1 MKLVIYDP
9 AWPLYEPLLRNSL
22 RTPWEIACADND
34 PGWLARQVNDADALI
49 ALKLPP
55 ELRGAAR
62 RLKIFNFPGAG
73 VMHSRT
79 DELPEGCALCNVYEH
94 EIPIAE
100 YTMMAVFLH
109 VTRALDYR
117 ETFRRGRWDGN
128 GRIGGEMHDEA
139 WGKTLGLVGYGH
151 IGQAVAARAQAF
163 GMKVAAICEDPG
175 TPLPPGAPRPEWL
188 GSQADLPRLMA
199 QSDFLVIACPV
210 TAATLGMIGARE
222 LALMHPSA
230 VLINVSRAEVVQE
243 EPLFNA
249 LRDGRIAGAALDVW
263 YQYPEEP
270 QDVLHGS
277 RLPFHELKNVFATPH
292 LSAWT
297 HAMVERRMQNIAA
310 NLDRLS
316 RGEPIERVVFVGT
329 WRAGQAVTA

>member
-1 MKLVIYDP
+1 MKLVVYDP
-9 AWPLYEPLLRNSL
+9 AWPLYEPLLRSSL
-22 RTPWEIACADND
+22 QTPWEIACSDND
-34 PGWLARQVNDADALI
+34 PDWLARQVTDADALI

-55 ELRGAAR
+55 DLRGAAR

-100 YTMMAVFLH
+100 YTMLAVFLH
-109 VTRALDYR
+109 VTRALDYM
-117 ETFRRGRWDGN
+117 ETFRRGHWDGN

-163 GMKVAAICEDPG
+163 GMRVAAICENPAA
-175 TPLPPGAPRPEWL
+175 PPEPGAPRPEWL
-188 GSQADLPRLMA
+188 GGQADLPRLMA
-199 QSDFLVIACPV
+199 ESDFLVIACPV
-210 TAATLGMIGARE
+210 TQTTRGMIGARE
-222 LALMHPSA
+222 LALMKPSA
-230 VLINVSRAEVVQE
+230 VLINVSRAEVVE
-243 EPLFNA
+243 EQALFEA
-249 LRDGRIAGAALDVW
+249 LRDHRIAGAALDVW
-263 YQYPEEP
+263 YQYPAEP
-270 QDVLHGS
+270 QDVMYGA
-277 RLPFHELKNVFATPH
+277 RFPFHELSNVFATPH

-297 HAMVERRMQNIAA
+297 RAMVERRMADIAA

-316 RGEPIERVVFVGT
+316 RREPLERVVFVGT
-329 WRAGQAVTA
+329 WRPGQ